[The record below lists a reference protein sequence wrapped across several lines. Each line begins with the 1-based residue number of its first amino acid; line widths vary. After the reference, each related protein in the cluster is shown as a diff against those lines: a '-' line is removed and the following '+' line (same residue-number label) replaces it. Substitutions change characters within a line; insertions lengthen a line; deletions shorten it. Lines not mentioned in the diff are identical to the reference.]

1 MGQPGFLFTPTVPE
15 GFHYRADFLTAAE
28 EDHLAAA
35 LERIPF
41 ADFEMRG
48 VVARRR
54 VAFFGHSY
62 GHDVVPPVPEFLLP
76 LRAAVAM
83 WAGIEPAAYVMALV
97 NEYRPG
103 ASLLPPMSD
112 LRIVAATVAMAVAR
126 TAEAQGLARNPMTN
140 PINDVYNRMW
150 KPDYPTLDILPAV
163 QATGSAG

>member
-83 WAGIEPAAYVMALV
+83 WAGIEPALFFWSS
-97 NEYRPG
+97 RPIRSTASRRFRKPIRSV
-103 ASLLPPMSD
+103 ASLLRASR
-112 LRIVAATVAMAVAR
+112 LTATR
-126 TAEAQGLARNPMTN
+126 PRGT
-140 PINDVYNRMW
+140 
-150 KPDYPTLDILPAV
+150 
-163 QATGSAG
+163 

>member
-62 GHDVVPPVPEFLLP
+62 GHDVMPRRFPNSCCPCGRP
-76 LRAAVAM
+76 SRCGQASN
-83 WAGIEPAAYVMALV
+83 PA
-97 NEYRPG
+97 
-103 ASLLPPMSD
+103 
-112 LRIVAATVAMAVAR
+112 
-126 TAEAQGLARNPMTN
+126 
-140 PINDVYNRMW
+140 
-150 KPDYPTLDILPAV
+150 PT
-163 QATGSAG
+163 